1 MPGSGFFHLVEIL
14 ICRSYLWHIWPKI
27 WSNTFVVY
35 RRRRGWSHF
44 LFLFSYSLGECS
56 GVFFSFSKSFVF
68 RSYLGHFWA
77 KIWLYFL
84 TFLILVESL

>member
-44 LFLFSYSLGECS
+44 LFLFSYSLGKCS
-56 GVFFSFSKSFVF
+56 EVFLVF
-68 RSYLGHFWA
+68 LRVLFLGH
-77 KIWLYFL
+77 IWGIFGLKFGY
-84 TFLILVESL
+84 IS